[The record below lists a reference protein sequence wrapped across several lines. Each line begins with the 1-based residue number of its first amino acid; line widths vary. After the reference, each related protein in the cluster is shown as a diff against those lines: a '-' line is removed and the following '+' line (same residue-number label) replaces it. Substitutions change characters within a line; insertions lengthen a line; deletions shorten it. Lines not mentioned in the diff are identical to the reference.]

1 MPIQDHAEMGFS
13 GQNGRP
19 GIQRLIERLQ
29 EIDYYRELFQWVYG
43 DANITEQRM
52 QESLASFIRS
62 IQSFDSKYDLGR
74 ANAPN
79 DGAPFA
85 NFTAQE
91 NQGKQLFLA
100 PPIFSAGNN
109 RTGGGLGCQGCHR
122 APEFDIDPNSRNN
135 GITRKII
142 ATDGPD
148 LFVTRSPS
156 LRDMVNAS
164 GGSNGPFMHS
174 GDVGSLQEVIGHYN
188 AIVVSAGN
196 TNLDPRLMRGGAGQ
210 RLNITPAE
218 QEAVL
223 AFLRTLSG
231 KQVYTAERWS
241 DPF

>member
-1 MPIQDHAEMGFS
+1 
-13 GQNGRP
+13 
-19 GIQRLIERLQ
+19 
-29 EIDYYRELFQWVYG
+29 
-43 DANITEQRM
+43 
-52 QESLASFIRS
+52 
-62 IQSFDSKYDLGR
+62 
-74 ANAPN
+74 
-79 DGAPFA
+79 
-85 NFTAQE
+85 
-91 NQGKQLFLA
+91 
-100 PPIFSAGNN
+100 
-109 RTGGGLGCQGCHR
+109 
-122 APEFDIDPNSRNN
+122 
-135 GITRKII
+135 
-142 ATDGPD
+142 
-148 LFVTRSPS
+148 
-156 LRDMVNAS
+156 MVNAS